1 MISSLDLR
9 NQGEKSLLQKI
20 AMHPI
25 WSMVAAF
32 GCYFCVYGFRKP
44 FTAGLYVDQSWHGIP
59 WKSVLISSQIAGY
72 MLSKWCGIFV
82 VSGITWEKRAR
93 AILLSILVA
102 EIALLGFGIC
112 PKPWNVLFL
121 VMNGLPLGMIFGYI
135 QGFLEGKKNT
145 ELYIAA
151 LGSSFILAD
160 GVSKSTG
167 SWLLSLQIPETWM
180 PFIAGLLFM
189 GPLVFFVWMLTQIP
203 RPNVADIANR
213 SERIPMTQ
221 ADRIHVFKMLW
232 PGIIG
237 VSILYLG
244 ASLLRGI
251 RSDFAP
257 EIWKYLGYS
266 SVPSLYSQTEI
277 WVTVGILL
285 INGSLVLIKKN
296 KTAFFLSLGCIATGY
311 LLLIISGLWGL
322 NYLPKFWLIVLTGF
336 GIYLPYLTIT
346 TSVFER
352 MISITRIKANV
363 GFLMYI
369 VDSIGYLGYNLLLLS
384 AGFLFPEWVIP
395 KLFFFWIKI
404 IGIAGVII
412 SFLTAM
418 YFFRKF
424 LIKKTA
430 LLSLKLDN
438 AAS

>member
-1 MISSLDLR
+1 MISAIDLSDQR
-9 NQGEKSLLQKI
+9 DEGPITKI
-20 AMHPI
+20 SRHPI

-44 FTAGLYVDQSWHGIP
+44 FTAGLYLDQFWYGIP

-93 AILLSILVA
+93 AILLSVFVA
-102 EIALLGFGIC
+102 EIALLGFGIT
-112 PKPWNVLFL
+112 PKPWNILFL

-167 SWLLSLQIPETWM
+167 TWLLSLQMSENWM
-180 PFIAGLLFM
+180 PFMAGLLFTI
-189 GPLVFFVWMLTQIP
+189 PLVLFVWMLT
-203 RPNVADIANR
+203 
-213 SERIPMTQ
+213 RIPKPSKEEIDDRSARSPMNTS
-221 ADRIHVFKMLW
+221 DRIHVIKQLW
-232 PGIIG
+232 PGILCI
-237 VSILYLG
+237 SLLYLC

-257 EIWKYLGYS
+257 EIWKYLGFL
-266 SVPSLYSQTEI
+266 SLPQTYSQTEM
-277 WVTVGILL
+277 WVTMGILG
-285 INGSLVLIKKN
+285 INGSLVVLKN
-296 KTAFFLSLGCIATGY
+296 NYQAFFTSIFAITCGFALMVIAGV
-311 LLLIISGLWGL
+311 WGRA
-322 NYLPKFWLIVLTGF
+322 YMDPFWLIVLTGF

-352 MISITRIKANV
+352 MIAITRHKANI

-369 VDSIGYLGYNLLLLS
+369 VDSIGYLGYNILLLG
-384 AGFLFPEWVIP
+384 AAFLFPECDIP
-395 KLFFFWIKI
+395 KLFFHCIEIFGIFGISVSI
-404 IGIAGVII
+404 IT
-412 SFLTAM
+412 SR
-418 YFFRKF
+418 YFYF
-424 LIKKTA
+424 
-430 LLSLKLDN
+430 KLN
-438 AAS
+438 KVH